1 MTTANT
7 TTVRTETHGR
17 VQEGMPEL
25 AAAKVSA
32 LFRIAAEPVLMA
44 HVTLTVAADPAVARP
59 AIAQAT
65 VDMNGRIVR
74 AQAAEKARLRV
85 RLERAARNWA
95 ALRGTVPTSEPG
107 EWRHQSIPA
116 HRPVHFPR
124 PSEEREVVFRGSYA
138 AGPESPEQAAAELDL
153 LDYDFHLFV
162 ERSTGQDGVVYRTT
176 AGYGLAMADPEK
188 ELLGPVPDSMT
199 AGKLPA
205 PRLAFPEAA
214 ERLEAMGQAFIFF
227 IDPRSGRGRLI
238 YHRYDGHYGL
248 IIPPDEPVPSR
259 PVPARATPAAAAR
272 RSSEPG

>member
-17 VQEGMPEL
+17 VPEGMPEL
-25 AAAKVSA
+25 AAAKVSS

-44 HVTLTVAADPAVARP
+44 HVTLTVAADPAVACP
-59 AIAQAT
+59 AVAQAT

-74 AQAAEKARLRV
+74 AQAAEKTMRAAIHQMEARLRV

-95 ALRGTVPTSEPG
+95 ALRGTVPTTEPG

-124 PSEEREVVFRGSYA
+124 PSEGREVVFRASHA
-138 AGPESPEQAAAELDL
+138 AGPETPEQAAAELDL

-162 ERSTGQDGVVYRTT
+162 ERSTGQDGVIYRTT
-176 AGYGLAMADPEK
+176 TGYGLAMADPEK
-188 ELLGPVPDSMT
+188 ELLGPAPGSMT
-199 AGKLPA
+199 VGKLPA

-227 IDPRSGRGRLI
+227 VDPRSGRGRLI

-248 IIPPDEPVPSR
+248 IIPPGERD
-259 PVPARATPAAAAR
+259 
-272 RSSEPG
+272 